1 MKKTKII
8 ATLGPSSASPKIIEQ
23 MMLAGMNVAR
33 LNFSHG
39 DYKNHEA
46 LIKIIRKVSVK
57 LNQPI
62 AIIQDLHGP
71 KVRVGNLQKPIDVKV
86 GDKVT
91 IGEDFNMDYDVS
103 PWVKPNQRLLI
114 EDGLIELNIL
124 KVGKPTTKG
133 GVGKI
138 YLQAMTAGKIQ
149 AHKGINLPRTKLR
162 FSNLTDKDLEDLKF
176 GLKHNVDYVA
186 LSFVRSKKDIVTL
199 KKYIK
204 RFNPKGFFEPKI
216 IAKIETLEGVQ
227 KFDEILSAT
236 DAVMVARGD
245 MGVELPES
253 EVPVYQKTFIQKCL
267 KASKP
272 VIVATQM
279 LDSMIRNP
287 RPTRAEVSD
296 VANAVLDQTDCV
308 MLSGETAFGKYPLKA
323 VSEMAK
329 IIETI
334 EQSTLPENKKATHL
348 HVSSRSEA
356 IADAVFEILRHVH
369 LTAVVGATD
378 SGFTA
383 RQIARIRPASRIIM
397 FTPKVKTYQQMSLVW
412 GVESF
417 MMSKVKTYED
427 LIDQMHRLIQKY
439 KLIKKGSQFILATG
453 EPIGQR
459 ENLNL
464 VEIKTV

>member
-1 MKKTKII
+1 LKKTKII

-23 MMLAGMNVAR
+23 MVLAGMNVSR

-39 DYKNHEA
+39 DYKNHEQ
-46 LIKIIRKVSVK
+46 LIKNIRNVSAK
-57 LNQPI
+57 LHQPI

-71 KVRVGNLQKPIDVKV
+71 KVRVGTLKKPIEVKI

-91 IGEDFNMDYDVS
+91 IGEDFDMDYDVS
-103 PWVKPNQRLLI
+103 PWVKPNQQLLI

-124 KVGKPTTKG
+124 KVVGK
-133 GVGKI
+133 KI

-149 AHKGINLPRTKLR
+149 SHKGINLPRTKLR
-162 FSNLTDKDLEDLKF
+162 FPNLTVKDLEDLKF
-176 GLKHNVDYVA
+176 GLKHNVDFVA
-186 LSFVRSKKDIVTL
+186 LSFVRNRKDILTL

-204 RFNPKGFFEPKI
+204 KYLPKGSSEPKI

-279 LDSMIRNP
+279 LDSMIRNA

-296 VANAVLDQTDCV
+296 VANAVLDHTDCV
-308 MLSGETAFGKYPLKA
+308 MLSGETAFGKYPLKT
-323 VSEMAK
+323 VSEMSK

-334 EQSTLPENKKATHL
+334 ENSTLADNKQFARSRVTT
-348 HVSSRSEA
+348 RSEA
-356 IADAVFEILRHVH
+356 IADAAFEILRHVH
-369 LTAVVGATD
+369 LNAIVGATD

-383 RQIARIRPASRIIM
+383 RQISRIRPNARIIM
-397 FTPKVKTYQQMSLVW
+397 FTPKVKTYSQMALIW

-417 MMSKVKTYED
+417 MMDRVKTYED
-427 LIDQMHRLIQKY
+427 LIEQMH
-439 KLIKKGSQFILATG
+439 KLIKKHKLLKKGEQFILATG